1 MMLLTDNRGAK
12 MKINRSLL
20 GCVLLVMC
28 VDAAIAQAA
37 VSSTPAE
44 AQRRQLSLQQQSNI
58 LSDIQQHQ
66 HRFDLRQNPFNTAFS
81 LNLQQLQNQPWVNQ
95 QIQFPGQN
103 LDQRQYLQ
111 KQPLIHSQLL
121 QQQIQN
127 QNPAF
132 PQTALGSSVLQNPLL
147 SSPNIPIFQTPN
159 NPSVP
164 HVQHHTQTSFTP
176 NFNQQPNNFPTAQ
189 LQARPTSEPVFTRP
203 TTTVNPE
210 KEKERL
216 KQLKEKQ
223 AIIDKHNQFIEKQ
236 YEKSLKKAQEDHV
249 EWVEKQK
256 EKKAKLYQKLY
267 KLPKN
272 QETSYSHAIPRY
284 IYPEEAHLFELAV
297 KKYYEEHPTTTTT
310 TTSTTT
316 ETPDDSEEE
325 EEDKIDRSSTK
336 KTTFLPTVVPASN
349 PIQTLDD
356 LNTLKKQY
364 REKQIGKDDLLAQL
378 RLAIAN
384 EGDND
389 LTKNI
394 SSREISLGGK
404 RVQVISTTD
413 SKLFEK
419 SKPQE
424 ITLPNGQTVEVI
436 RTSDPSMVP
445 GNNPLKPDEI
455 TLPSGQKVQ
464 VIRTTD
470 PNLIPQDSIKSQEIT
485 LPNGQ
490 RVEIIRTT
498 DPKLVPGGT
507 PLEPGSDLEKLVL
520 SRTTTT
526 TTIKP
531 PKVFFDEIAKD
542 VIPKGSN
549 FELLKTGASGGLEQI
564 ESPSNLPDKKKVTF
578 VLLEEQADGT
588 LKVQGIKGTGKDKP
602 EVDVDSIL
610 KKIRNGEIKLPT
622 SSPKPESTTTAPS
635 TTPVPSTTQAS
646 FGAKLVTEESSTP
659 KVSVLPNSF
668 ATSEDESPVVKTKMG
683 TEFVSTST
691 ASSTYYTDDF
701 SRFSSSL
708 PTDSPTTARSSRQP
722 HILNHGSTAPPNDL
736 VRQESSSSAQNSQNS
751 IFSNSFSSSRGTT
764 FLPRTTT
771 PSYPSEIIPSI
782 SETVT
787 PVSDQPSRKYSKE
800 PSPELVDILKKQ
812 GLFAMAKFLKQ
823 SGLDT
828 ILNETGPYTIF
839 VPNDKAF
846 RTLLVQLGGPER
858 AEQKFK
864 DNPRLLSGLLLH
876 HVIPGAFT
884 IASLQDEMT
893 GVSLA
898 GTQLRVN
905 QYNMQDAEWNDIKL
919 TTINGAKV
927 LDDKK
932 DIEIPQGM
940 AHAVDRVMFPL
951 PVGDIVQTLQSDR
964 ERRFTNFLRALFAGG
979 LADSLQ
985 GTKTFTLFAPTDKAF
1000 VGLSSEDL
1008 GRMISDKKL
1017 ARELV
1022 LRHLIAGTLYTNG
1035 MRYFQ
1040 IKESLQPDR
1049 QITINKQ
1056 SGKLKINNNYLA
1068 TQNIP
1073 ATNGVIHAIDT
1084 LL

>member
-1 MMLLTDNRGAK
+1 MMLRTDNYGAK
-12 MKINRSLL
+12 MKNNRSLL

-37 VSSTPAE
+37 VSTSPAE

-66 HRFDLRQNPFNTAFS
+66 HRFDLRQNPFNTAFN
-81 LNLQQLQNQPWVNQ
+81 LNLQQLQNQPWLNQ
-95 QIQFPGQN
+95 
-103 LDQRQYLQ
+103 Q
-111 KQPLIHSQLL
+111 KQPLLHTQLL
-121 QQQIQN
+121 QQQIQS
-127 QNPAF
+127 QNPRFQTSAF
-132 PQTALGSSVLQNPLL
+132 GSSVLQNPLL

-159 NPSVP
+159 NQGLQP
-164 HVQHHTQTSFTP
+164 VQHHTQTSFTP
-176 NFNQQPNNFPTAQ
+176 NFNQQSNNNFANAQ
-189 LQARPTSEPVFTRP
+189 LQARPTNNPLFSRS
-203 TTTVNPE
+203 TTTVDPE

-223 AIIDKHNQFIEKQ
+223 AIIDKHNQFVEKQ
-236 YEKSLKKAQEDHV
+236 YEKSLKRAQEDHV

-256 EKKAKLYQKLY
+256 EKKTKLYQKLY
-267 KLPKN
+267 KLPKT
-272 QETSYSHAIPRY
+272 QDTSYSHAIPRY

-310 TTSTTT
+310 TTTTTT
-316 ETPDDSEEE
+316 EAPDSDEEE
-325 EEDKIDRSSTK
+325 EEEQEDIIDRSSTK
-336 KTTFLPTVVPASN
+336 KTTFLPTAAPPAN
-349 PIQTLDD
+349 PIQTLED

-384 EGDND
+384 EADND

-404 RVQVISTTD
+404 KVQVISTTD
-413 SKLFEK
+413 PKLFEN
-419 SKPQE
+419 SKTQE

-464 VIRTTD
+464 VIRTSD
-470 PNLIPQDSIKSQEIT
+470 PNLIPQGSVKSQEIT

-526 TTIKP
+526 TTVKP

-542 VIPKGSN
+542 VLPKGSN
-549 FELLKTGASGGLEQI
+549 FELLKTGASGGLEHI

-622 SSPKPESTTTAPS
+622 SSPKPVSSTASTTAL
-635 TTPVPSTTQAS
+635 PVSSTTQAT
-646 FGAKLVTEESSTP
+646 FGAKISTEEPSTP

-668 ATSEDESPVVKTKMG
+668 ATSEDESSVGPPKNSG

-691 ASSTYYTDDF
+691 ASTYFTDDF
-701 SRFSSSL
+701 SRFSSSVA
-708 PTDSPTTARSSRQP
+708 TESPTTARSSRQP
-722 HILNHGSTAPPNDL
+722 HILNHGSSTVPPSDL

-764 FLPRTTT
+764 FQPRTTT
-771 PSYPSEIIPSI
+771 PVYPSEIIPSI
-782 SETVT
+782 SQSVT
-787 PVSDQPSRKYSKE
+787 PVPEKPARKYSKE
-800 PSPELVDILKKQ
+800 PTPELVDILKKQ
-812 GLFAMAKFLKQ
+812 GLFAMAKFLKE
-823 SGLDT
+823 SGLDS

-884 IASLQDEMT
+884 IGSLQDEMT

-985 GTKTFTLFAPTDKAF
+985 GSKTFTLFAPTDKAF
-1000 VGLSSEDL
+1000 VGLPSEEL
-1008 GRMISDKKL
+1008 SRMVSDKKI

-1022 LRHLIAGTLYTNG
+1022 LRHLIPGTLYTNG

-1040 IKESLQPDR
+1040 IKESLQPER

-1056 SGKLKINNNYLA
+1056 SGKLKINNNYLS